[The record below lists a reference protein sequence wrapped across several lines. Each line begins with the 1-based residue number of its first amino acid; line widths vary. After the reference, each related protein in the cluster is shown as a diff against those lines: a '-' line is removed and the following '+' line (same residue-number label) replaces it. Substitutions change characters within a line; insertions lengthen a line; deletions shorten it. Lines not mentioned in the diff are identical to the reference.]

1 MLDFCKNVLLK
12 VSFSKWLF
20 RKELTK
26 ATRWLNQ
33 KERLML
39 KAWCLSTFG
48 AHYKDTILE
57 VFRQIPVDQ
66 LS

>member
-12 VSFSKWLF
+12 VSFSKKLF
-20 RKELTK
+20 KKELMK
-26 ATRWLNQ
+26 AICWLDQ

-48 AHYKDTILE
+48 THYKDTIIE

-66 LS
+66 IS